1 MDLNKIKKINWHYL
15 INRRES
21 LLFCSLADNSY
32 RFFKSI
38 TGIPWRTTYIL
49 RFDEGDYFINYND
62 LKKLK
67 SIFSNE
73 GIKKFYIFRSSL
85 IYNIN
90 KLQEIMYDA
99 DKKDYSKLSK
109 MDLSKEL
116 NKYIKFFLYA
126 CSFLNPVPMLDRV
139 ISEKIVGYF
148 IGVSEE
154 QKQKLLR
161 ILIYPLKDNEH
172 IKEEKSFYKL
182 CELYK
187 NKDKRFNKYLAN
199 HLKCFSWIGGRYL
212 WENNWTEK
220 DIKNRIN
227 IFFQQKRDPKKELLH
242 LNEIKNSRKNEE
254 NKLFKKL
261 KVKNLAKFKKYIAI
275 AKDFAFLRTWRTDVI
290 YRVFYESRVIFLEVA
305 KRAGLKDINDIR
317 FLTFSEVIKTAK
329 YEKLAI
335 SAEELKTRKKNYVM
349 LSDNKGCKILSGRD
363 WKKKLQIIINK
374 NLPRGKEV
382 KGNVAFSGRVKGL
395 VKIVKID
402 DDLNKIK
409 RGDIM
414 VAVMT
419 FPHFISAM
427 EKASAFIT
435 DEGGILCHAAIVA
448 REMKKPCI
456 IGTKF
461 ATKVLKDGDLVEVDA
476 DKGIVKILKRK

>member
-1 MDLNKIKKINWHYL
+1 MNLNQIKKINWHYL

-21 LLFCSLADNSY
+21 MLFCSLADNSY
-32 RFFKSI
+32 KYFKSI
-38 TGIPWRTTYIL
+38 TGIPWRTSYIL
-49 RFDEGDYFINYND
+49 RFDEGDYFINYDD

-73 GIKKFYIFRSSL
+73 GIKKSYILRESL

-90 KLQEIMYDA
+90 KLKEVMRGA

-109 MDLSKEL
+109 KDLLKEL

-126 CSFLNPVPMLDRV
+126 CSFLNPMPILDKIIV
-139 ISEKIVGYF
+139 EKIFSYF
-148 IGVSEE
+148 PDVDEE
-154 QKQKLLR
+154 QKQKWLR
-161 ILIYPLKDNEH
+161 ILIYPLKENEH
-172 IKEEKSFYKL
+172 TKEERSFYKL

-187 NKDKRFNKYLAN
+187 NKDKRFNKDLIK
-199 HLKCFSWIGGRYL
+199 HIKSFGWIGGRYL
-212 WENNWTEK
+212 WENSWTEK
-220 DIKNRIN
+220 DVKNRIN
-227 IFFQQKRDPKKELLH
+227 IFFQQKRNSKKELLH

-254 NKLFKKL
+254 NKLIKKL
-261 KVKNLAKFKKYIAI
+261 KINSLSEFKKYIAI
-275 AKDFAFLRTWRTDVI
+275 AKDFAFLRVWRTDVI
-290 YRVFYESRVIFLEVA
+290 YRVFYESRDIFLEVA
-305 KRAGLKDINDIR
+305 RRVGLKEINDIR
-317 FLTFSEVIKTAK
+317 FLTFSEVVKTAK

-335 SAEELKTRKKNYVM
+335 SAKELKTRKKNYVM
-349 LSDNKGCKILSGRD
+349 LSDDRECKILSGRE
-363 WKKKLQIIINK
+363 WKNKLQIIINK
-374 NLPRGKEV
+374 NSPKGKGV

-402 DDLNKIK
+402 NDLNKIK
-409 RGDIM
+409 KGDIM

-461 ATKVLKDGDLVEVDA
+461 ATKILKDGDLVEVDA
-476 DKGIVKILKRK
+476 NKGVVKILKR